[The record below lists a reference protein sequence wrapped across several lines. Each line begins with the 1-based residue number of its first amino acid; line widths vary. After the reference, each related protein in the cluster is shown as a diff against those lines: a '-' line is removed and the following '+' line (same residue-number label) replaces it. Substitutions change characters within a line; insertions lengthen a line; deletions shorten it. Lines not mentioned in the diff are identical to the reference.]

1 MPSEVGKIGG
11 DCFADP
17 PMLVAIDIQREYT
30 TKGRPFYLN
39 GIEESLENC
48 RAILSHA
55 RDQRWPV
62 AHIRHIQKGH
72 VFSETNSC
80 SRFVEGFE
88 PLPHEFVFTKNNF
101 SCYRC
106 GGFEKFME
114 WSRSVRIFIIGYNSL
129 MCCLSTI
136 IDGYN
141 RGHEL
146 TFVHDAS
153 LARATSNADERSAH
167 LHATDI
173 IKLYSEVVSSVDVL
187 AIGEGAAV
195 NPLEASRERAPPAVS

>member
-1 MPSEVGKIGG
+1 MPRDVVEINDK
-11 DCFADP
+11 CFTDP
-17 PMLVAIDIQREYT
+17 PLVVAIDIQREYT

-55 RDQRWPV
+55 RVQRWPV

-72 VFSETNSC
+72 VFSDSNPC

-88 PLPHEFVFTKNNF
+88 PFPHEFVFTKSNF
-101 SCYRC
+101 SCYSCR
-106 GGFEKFME
+106 GFEKFME
-114 WSRSVRIFIIGYNSL
+114 WSRADRIFVIGYNSL

-136 IDGYN
+136 LDGYN

-153 LARATSNADERSAH
+153 LARPTPNADEFSAH

-173 IKLYSEVVSSVDVL
+173 IGLYTDVVRTADVL
-187 AIGEGAAV
+187 AIGERTATSA
-195 NPLEASRERAPPAVS
+195 LEAVFERAQPAAS